1 MESVNMFIKA
11 AETKDVETFM
21 RLMFPKEWAPIIAR
35 IIESGVEFSEEC
47 EWAPRW
53 SNIPLTKKTGKSEL
67 EAAFKSCM
75 YRIHDCFHQL
85 WGLPIPQ
92 NNFSESDYYIF
103 KRAQMCGEVAVLTL
117 SEFILSK
124 YLYDTYPEIREMIQ
138 KRCAIQMMEGPLKN
152 KTPHEIA
159 MRLDDILHKK
169 NRPKWLREH
178 IESTKFAD
186 YYVPMLEWDRQAI
199 DHNWKSLKD
208 SNFDFHDAPN
218 SRYSE
223 NLDGLELT
231 LWMITDFY
239 HLLNTDCIV
248 DKALANFNR
257 ERRKKIV
264 LPESWGKY
272 K

>member
-1 MESVNMFIKA
+1 MFITA
-11 AETKDVETFM
+11 AKEKDVEKFM
-21 RLMFPKEWAPIIAR
+21 RLMFPPEWSPIIAR
-35 IIESGVEFSEEC
+35 IVESGVDYADAC

-53 SNIPLTKKTGKSEL
+53 SDIPFTVKTGKNEL
-67 EAAFKSCM
+67 EASFKTCM

-92 NNFSESDYYIF
+92 HNFSESDYFIF

-124 YLYDTYPEIREMIQ
+124 YLYDKYPEVREFMY
-138 KRCAIQMMEGPLKN
+138 KRCAIPMIEGPLSGKS
-152 KTPHEIA
+152 PHEIA

-169 NRPKWLREH
+169 NRPRWLRNDTN
-178 IESTKFAD
+178 SSKFAD

-199 DHNWKSLKD
+199 DHNWYVMKSTNWMPPK
-208 SNFDFHDAPN
+208 SAPN

-239 HLLNTDCIV
+239 HLLNTDSVV
-248 DKALANFNR
+248 DVTLAEFNKK
-257 ERRKKIV
+257 RRKEIV
-264 LPESWGKY
+264 LPSGWGQY

>member
-1 MESVNMFIKA
+1 MFIQA
-11 AETKDVETFM
+11 AQEKNIEDFM
-21 RLMFPKEWAPIIAR
+21 RLMFPDEWSPIIAR
-35 IIESGVEFSEEC
+35 IIESGVEYSESC

-53 SNIPLTKKTGKSEL
+53 SSIPFTQKTGSNEL
-67 EAAFKSCM
+67 EASFKSCM

-92 NNFSESDYYIF
+92 NNFSEADYYIF

-117 SEFILSK
+117 SEFILSQ
-124 YLYDTYPEIREMIQ
+124 YLYDTYPKIRKFMY
-138 KRCAIQMMEGPLKN
+138 KRCAIPMLEGPLKN
-152 KTPHEIA
+152 KSPHEIA

-169 NRPKWLREH
+169 NRPRWLREH
-178 IESTKFAD
+178 SESKKFAD

-199 DHNWKSLKD
+199 DHNWNIMKLN
-208 SNFDFHDAPN
+208 NFIPLDAPN

-239 HLLNTDCIV
+239 HLLNTDSVV
-248 DKALANFNR
+248 DKSLASFNK
-257 ERRKKIV
+257 ERRRKII
-264 LPESWGKY
+264 LPDGWGQY